1 MSMQS
6 LHKLLYI
13 VHMSGLHIHQML
25 DKSNLYL
32 NIYLNIYSFCNYI

>member
-6 LHKLLYI
+6 LQKLLYI

-25 DKSNLYL
+25 DKANL
-32 NIYLNIYSFCNYI
+32 